1 MIATPIRYPIGSY
14 RVCPNRPRIARVK
27 SCHVI
32 PFSVVLH
39 NSVTHWRSLPRRP
52 APATG
57 PMQDKP

>member
-1 MIATPIRYPIGSY
+1 MIAYPIGDPMGSH
-14 RVCPNRPRIARVK
+14 RVCPNRPRIAQFK

-39 NSVTHWRSLPRRP
+39 NFVTLGRGLPRRP
-52 APATG
+52 ATVTS